1 MGIVF
6 FLSRW
11 IRKESDAVWGSSSL
25 IYDFF
30 FSGHCVSTAPTGCIN
45 REGHR
50 QLQQGCHSLS
60 QFELFITCSL
70 SGSSCSHHS
79 FQLACRST
87 SSSDSVYA
95 SLRFRLLL
103 LIFFLKW
110 EKRKIFLISIPF
122 LSRFCHMS
130 WWFNTNSLFSS
141 LRFRLLLWK
150 LFRNDK
156 TERPFWI
163 RCWFRLYHT
172 FATYSLDDSTT

>member
-6 FLSRW
+6 FLAVDKK
-11 IRKESDAVWGSSSL
+11 RKRCSL
-25 IYDFF
+25 RLEFINLRFF

-87 SSSDSVYA
+87 SSSNSVYA

-103 LIFFLKW
+103 LIFFS
-110 EKRKIFLISIPF
+110 EMRKKKDLSDFNPVSIPLLPHELMIQHKF
-122 LSRFCHMS
+122 TF
-130 WWFNTNSLFSS
+130 FISS
-141 LRFRLLLWK
+141 IQTATL
-150 LFRNDK
+150 K
-156 TERPFWI
+156 TFPK
-163 RCWFRLYHT
+163 
-172 FATYSLDDSTT
+172 